1 MTKFARFVECCQKMT
16 YHQNDDVFRGDSV
29 DCMSARQQITAYRG
43 AEMTR
48 AEKEAVICHIEA
60 CTACREY
67 FSREEMMSGLLEN
80 GRKSPGLSKNT
91 RTLLVIAAF
100 LLLVTVPLVM
110 TGMSRRKLVSSR
122 QDFLGDFIVQWKDG
136 SPETI
141 SGHMT
146 TEAYAKF
153 LMLTEGE
160 PVSRITGMVFRE
172 FRDYQGVT
180 GAAVFK
186 TSGELSGNRD
196 FRIEFTVGSRDG
208 NILIVD
214 VEGL

>member
-1 MTKFARFVECCQKMT
+1 MT
-16 YHQNDDVFRGDSV
+16 YYLDNDEFWGDLV

-43 AEMTR
+43 ADMTR
-48 AEKEAVICHIEA
+48 SEKEAVLSHIEA

-67 FSREEMMSGLLEN
+67 FTREEMMSGLLEN
-80 GRKSPGLSKNT
+80 GKKSPGLSKNT

-110 TGMSRRKLVSSR
+110 TGMSRRKTMSSR
-122 QDFLGDFIVQWKDG
+122 QDFLEDFLVHWKDG

-146 TEAYAKF
+146 PDAYGKF
-153 LMLTEGE
+153 LMFTEGE
-160 PVSRITGMVFRE
+160 PVSKITGIAFKE
-172 FRDYQGVT
+172 FCDFQGVT
-180 GAAVFK
+180 GAAIFK
-186 TSGELSGNRD
+186 TSGELLGNRD
-196 FRIEFTVGSRDG
+196 FRLNFTIGSRDG

-214 VEGL
+214 VEGS

>member
-1 MTKFARFVECCQKMT
+1 
-16 YHQNDDVFRGDSV
+16 
-29 DCMSARQQITAYRG
+29 MSARQQITAYRG
-43 AEMTR
+43 ADLTR
-48 AEKEAVICHIEA
+48 TEKEAVLSHIEA
-60 CTACREY
+60 CPACGEY

-80 GRKSPGLSKNT
+80 GKKSPGLSRNT

-110 TGMSRRKLVSSR
+110 TGMSRRKLMSSR
-122 QDFLGDFIVQWKDG
+122 QDFLGDFIVHWKVG

-141 SGHMT
+141 SEHMT
-146 TEAYAKF
+146 PEAYDKF
-153 LMLTEGE
+153 LLLTEGE
-160 PVSRITGMVFRE
+160 NVSKITGIVFRE

-186 TSGELSGNRD
+186 TSGELMGNRD
-196 FRIEFTVGSRDG
+196 FRLDFTVGSRDG

-214 VEGL
+214 VEGS